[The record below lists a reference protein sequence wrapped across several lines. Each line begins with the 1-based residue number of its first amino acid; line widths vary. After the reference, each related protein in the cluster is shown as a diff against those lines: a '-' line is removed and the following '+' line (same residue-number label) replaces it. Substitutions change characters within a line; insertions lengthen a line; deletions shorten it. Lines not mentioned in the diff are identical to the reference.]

1 MIPGN
6 ATRKIKSF
14 LFIDH
19 MGEGLSRTTPKEGEE
34 FVGIPF
40 SWYSNESHP
49 FIQVQKD
56 GKVVRTINALDISEI
71 EFEVES

>member
-19 MGEGLSRTTPKEGEE
+19 MGEGLGRTTPKEGEE
-34 FVGIPF
+34 FVGILGWH
-40 SWYSNESHP
+40 SSESHP

-71 EFEVES
+71 EFEVGS